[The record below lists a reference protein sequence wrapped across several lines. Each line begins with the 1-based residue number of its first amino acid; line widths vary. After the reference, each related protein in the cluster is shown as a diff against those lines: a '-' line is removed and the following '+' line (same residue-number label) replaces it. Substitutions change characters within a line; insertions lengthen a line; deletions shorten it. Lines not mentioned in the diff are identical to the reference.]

1 MQLNFV
7 CFDLVFYN
15 FAELNFFISSSSV
28 FVCVCVCVYL
38 GFLTYRI
45 MSYVMTSSF
54 TFSFPVW
61 MPSIS
66 LSCLRALAR
75 IFSAILNSNGEN
87 GHFILFLI

>member
-15 FAELNFFISSSSV
+15 FAEQLQFFISSSSV
-28 FVCVCVCVYL
+28 SVCVCVYL

-45 MSYVMTSSF
+45 MSYVMRASF
-54 TFSFPVW
+54 TFSFPIW

-66 LSCLRALAR
+66 LSCLRVFAR
-75 IFSAILNSNGEN
+75 IFSAILNTNGEN
-87 GHFILFLI
+87 GHFVLFLI